1 MIRKRLRL
9 LSRLKP
15 SAAQRR
21 AAISFV
27 LAHPAVTCVIPGT
40 GNPAHMADNCAAG
53 TGTLLDAALRKR
65 IIAEWE
71 AGN

>member
-1 MIRKRLRL
+1 
-9 LSRLKP
+9 
-15 SAAQRR
+15 
-21 AAISFV
+21 
-27 LAHPAVTCVIPGT
+27 
-40 GNPAHMADNCAAG
+40 MADNCRAG